1 MILCAEV
8 DVNLYPS
15 TGLETEEERDVFS
28 ILPPLG
34 MNLGIGGS
42 KKGSMIDLVKDD
54 ISSTPRQQRTAAPTK
69 VLSVA
74 DALGLSE
81 TENRNSYHSSD
92 TNTIPDIP
100 DHHITPFAYPPSS
113 ASSSPSPSPPL
124 QATSNDDLSDL
135 NSSESS
141 ITPPPQDVFSSSS
154 SRNKSNH
161 TSNSNHTNSISS
173 TSDILS
179 PAPSSRHSHRRPL
192 SRVVETE
199 PPADPFQGDWDVR
212 DYGKSLSPT
221 HNGNGADSYYSSGEE
236 RG

>member
-1 MILCAEV
+1 MDTNFDFSI
-8 DVNLYPS
+8 
-15 TGLETEEERDVFS
+15 GLESEEERDVFS

-34 MNLGIGGS
+34 MNLGVGGS
-42 KKGSMIDLVKDD
+42 KKGSMIDSVKDD
-54 ISSTPRQQRTAAPTK
+54 ISSTPKPQRTAASTK
-69 VLSVA
+69 ILSVA
-74 DALGLSE
+74 DALGLNE

-100 DHHITPFAYPPSS
+100 DHHITPFAYPASS
-113 ASSSPSPSPPL
+113 SSSSPSPSPPL
-124 QATSNDDLSDL
+124 QATSNDDVNDL
-135 NSSESS
+135 NYSESS
-141 ITPPPQDVFSSSS
+141 ITPPPLDVFASSS
-154 SRNKSNH
+154 SRNMSNNSSSSNH
-161 TSNSNHTNSISS
+161 NNSTSS

-179 PAPSSRHSHRRPL
+179 PAPSSRHSQRRPL
-192 SRVVETE
+192 SRVVERE